1 MSPSQKRWVG
11 SMITVMAFYFF
22 YHMLTLLGLA
32 VYINFLSIL
41 TTIVFAL
48 SLIANLF
55 NALKLNTQWPFWM
68 VYNIV
73 QLLKAFTQ
81 GNFANVGKYVFYI
94 LNAIGALLVWNDK
107 EAK

>member
-1 MSPSQKRWVG
+1 
-11 SMITVMAFYFF
+11 
-22 YHMLTLLGLA
+22 
-32 VYINFLSIL
+32 
-41 TTIVFAL
+41 
-48 SLIANLF
+48 
-55 NALKLNTQWPFWM
+55 M

-107 EAK
+107 EAEITILLVLFLLKMWYNN